1 MFDRIRSLVSGW
13 RSVPPTAQSP
23 SGAAAAGSDEPV
35 VEASGPPSP
44 TFCAHAWT
52 YAFVNTFGQ
61 VQPCCEFGFPVWD
74 DDHAMS
80 LQRESL
86 ADIWNAEPMQR
97 MRREMVEGKRVRGC
111 EACYVR
117 EDVGA
122 QSMRQTCNAVVGEA
136 RIHRYIADSIANDF
150 RSASLPEVVEV
161 VVGNRCNLKCRMCR
175 SSSSSLIAKDRVHS
189 AWNYREHVPLEAESV
204 LGLFEERLFRDARH
218 IRRIHFM
225 GGEPF
230 VINEIEH
237 TLQMLI
243 DRGAAPQIVLSMNTN
258 GTRTAPRWMKLTES
272 FRQLHLTLS
281 IDGVGGIFEYIRFPA
296 KWDEF
301 DRNLHAFRAMR
312 HVDLDANVTVQNYN
326 VLEIAD
332 AFRYLDRAGI
342 ADWRARTV
350 QDVPQLRVTT
360 MPPAARRRAAER
372 LDDYARRDCRPQN
385 RAAIECI
392 IDELRGAA
400 EDFDRELMR
409 EFMVFTNDLDRSRRQ
424 SFREACP
431 ELFGLI
437 AEAGFGWTDE
447 TRYVDP
453 RDVAGA

>member
-13 RSVPPTAQSP
+13 TSAPPVSRPEADRVGEKSSVVEP
-23 SGAAAAGSDEPV
+23 AAAPA
-35 VEASGPPSP
+35 SP

-61 VQPCCEFGFPVWD
+61 VQPCCEFGFPVWQ

-80 LQRESL
+80 LRQDAL
-86 ADIWNAEPMQR
+86 VDIWSSEPMQR
-97 MRREMVEGKRVRGC
+97 MRREMVEGKRVAGC

-122 QSMRQTCNAVVGEA
+122 QSMRQTCNAIVGEERIA
-136 RIHRYIADSIANDF
+136 RFIEQSVASDF
-150 RSASLPEVVEV
+150 RIAPLPEVVEV

-189 AWNYREHVPLEAESV
+189 AWNYREIVPVEEESV
-204 LGLFEERLFRDARH
+204 LELMEERLFRDADH

-230 VINEIEH
+230 VINEIERS
-237 TLQMLI
+237 LQMLI
-243 DRGAAPQIVLSMNTN
+243 DRGVAHRIVLSMNTN
-258 GTRTAPRWMKLTES
+258 GTRTAPRWMQLTEL
-272 FRQLHLTLS
+272 FQELHLTLS

-296 KWDEF
+296 KWAELDA
-301 DRNLHAFRAMR
+301 NLRAFRTMR
-312 HVDLDANVTVQNYN
+312 HVDLDANVTVQSYN

-332 AFRYLDRAGI
+332 AFRYLDQAGI

-350 QDVPQLRVTT
+350 QDVAHLRVTT
-360 MPPAARRRAAER
+360 MPPAARRLAAAR
-372 LDDYARRDCRPQN
+372 LEDYARRDCRPQN
-385 RAAIECI
+385 RAAVECI
-392 IDELRGAA
+392 IDELRGAG
-400 EDFDRELMR
+400 EDFDRDLLH

-424 SFREACP
+424 SFRESCP
-431 ELFGLI
+431 ELLRSI
-437 AEAGFGWTDE
+437 EQAGFEWTEE
-447 TRYVDP
+447 TRHAHVG
-453 RDVAGA
+453 RDAARA